1 VERKKFS
8 YLHIYI
14 KTVKLVSGPAT
25 ETLSLLKWHF
35 KRGDGGWGEGGG
47 TGRGRGRG
55 RGGRGREE
63 RVGRG
68 MGEAAL

>member
-1 VERKKFS
+1 MKRKKFS

-35 KRGDGGWGEGGG
+35 KRGEGEGEGKEG
-47 TGRGRGRG
+47 E
-55 RGGRGREE
+55 RGGGGEKRG
-63 RVGRG
+63 
-68 MGEAAL
+68 

>member
-1 VERKKFS
+1 VQIFNYLLYVYIKNKYGVERKKFS

-35 KRGDGGWGEGGG
+35 KRGEGGGEGG
-47 TGRGRGRG
+47 RGEG
-55 RGGRGREE
+55 RGGERRG
-63 RVGRG
+63 
-68 MGEAAL
+68 